1 KFNTTKGDN
10 YYFGMPL
17 RRIFKKKIMNYL
29 KISEEDL
36 SRAEELRIKQ
46 ESEKLKRQK
55 KVTNDEN

>member
-1 KFNTTKGDN
+1 
-10 YYFGMPL
+10 MPL

-46 ESEKLKRQK
+46 ENEKLKRQK